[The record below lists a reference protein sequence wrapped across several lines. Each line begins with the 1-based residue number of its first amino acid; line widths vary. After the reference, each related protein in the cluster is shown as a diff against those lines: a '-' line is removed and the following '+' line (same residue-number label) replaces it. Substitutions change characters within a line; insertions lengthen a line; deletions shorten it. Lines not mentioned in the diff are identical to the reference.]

1 MKIMFKYL
9 TLIFLIFFTT
19 KSVVCCPLSVDKIEK
34 SVVCCPLSVD
44 KIKKSVER
52 QLNDFPKSTLQDLYK
67 SFFQDRFG
75 PGHIVSDTAMAGNYL
90 RYELNH
96 STEFHD
102 KYYEPTGYE
111 SNYYRVNLSV
121 IKENKISYQDFFN
134 AFLRSVEKVNLNDIS
149 EWKKEWADIEAVI
162 ISMNL
167 NLENFEKDLE
177 MIHSVLEQDK
187 YAVHHSEIYNSEYH
201 PHYRIIEKS
210 IFEKEILPLLIN

>member
-1 MKIMFKYL
+1 MKIIFKH
-9 TLIFLIFFTT
+9 LIIISLILFAT
-19 KSVVCCPLSVDKIEK
+19 KSVVCCPLSVDSIQK
-34 SVVCCPLSVD
+34 SVQ
-44 KIKKSVER
+44 R

-75 PGHIVSDTAMAGNYL
+75 PGHLVSDTSMAGNYL
-90 RYELNH
+90 RYELNN
-96 STEFHD
+96 STVFHE

-121 IKENKISYQDFFN
+121 IKENKISYQDFFD
-134 AFLRSVEKVNLNDIS
+134 AFLRSVENVSLDDIS
-149 EWKKEWADIEAVI
+149 EWKSEWSEIESVI

-187 YAVHHSEIYNSEYH
+187 YAIHHSDTFDGSLDLF
-201 PHYRIIEKS
+201 S
-210 IFEKEILPLLIN
+210 

>member
-1 MKIMFKYL
+1 MKITFKYL
-9 TLIFLIFFTT
+9 TLIFLTFFST
-19 KSVVCCPLSVDKIEK
+19 KSVVCCPLSVDKIKE
-34 SVVCCPLSVD
+34 
-44 KIKKSVER
+44 SVER
-52 QLNDFPKSTLQDLYK
+52 QLNDYPKSTLQDLYK

-75 PGHIVSDTAMAGNYL
+75 PGHLLSDTSMAGNYL

-96 STEFHD
+96 STVFHE

-121 IKENKISYQDFFN
+121 IKENKISYQDFFD

-149 EWKKEWADIEAVI
+149 EWKSEWAEIEAVI
-162 ISMNL
+162 ISMDL

-177 MIHSVLEQDK
+177 MIHSVLEQGE

-210 IFEKEILPLLIN
+210 IFEKEILPLLVRN

>member
-1 MKIMFKYL
+1 MKIIFKH
-9 TLIFLIFFTT
+9 LIIISLILFAT
-19 KSVVCCPLSVDKIEK
+19 KSVVCCPLSVDSIQK
-34 SVVCCPLSVD
+34 SVQ
-44 KIKKSVER
+44 R

-75 PGHIVSDTAMAGNYL
+75 PGHLVSDTSMAGNYL
-90 RYELNH
+90 RYELNN
-96 STEFHD
+96 STVFHE

-121 IKENKISYQDFFN
+121 IKENKISYQDFFD
-134 AFLRSVEKVNLNDIS
+134 AFLRSVENVSLDDIPEWKS
-149 EWKKEWADIEAVI
+149 EWSEIESVI
-162 ISMNL
+162 TSMNL

-187 YAVHHSEIYNSEYH
+187 YAIHHSDTYESEYH

-210 IFEKEILPLLIN
+210 IFEKEILPLIK

>member
-1 MKIMFKYL
+1 MKIIFKH
-9 TLIFLIFFTT
+9 LIIISLILFAT
-19 KSVVCCPLSVDKIEK
+19 KSVVCCPLSVDSIQK
-34 SVVCCPLSVD
+34 SVQ
-44 KIKKSVER
+44 R

-75 PGHIVSDTAMAGNYL
+75 PGHLVSDTSMAGNYL
-90 RYELNH
+90 RYELNN
-96 STEFHD
+96 STVFHE

-121 IKENKISYQDFFN
+121 IKENKISYQDFFD
-134 AFLRSVEKVNLNDIS
+134 AFLRSVENVSLDDIS
-149 EWKKEWADIEAVI
+149 EWKSEWSEIESVI

-187 YAVHHSEIYNSEYH
+187 YAIHHSDTYESEYH

-210 IFEKEILPLLIN
+210 IFEKEILPLIK